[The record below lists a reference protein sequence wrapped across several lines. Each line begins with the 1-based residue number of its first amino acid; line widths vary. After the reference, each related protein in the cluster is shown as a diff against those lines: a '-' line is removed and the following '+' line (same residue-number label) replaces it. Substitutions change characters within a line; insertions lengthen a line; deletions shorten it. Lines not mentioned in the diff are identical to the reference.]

1 MGMTLIHFLAALVLP
16 VVVATVGMGLVIG
29 FVYRK
34 AVEGGMPI
42 QRPGETE
49 EQWTARLREQI
60 ENDKAETT
68 QPGDK
73 LN

>member
-1 MGMTLIHFLAALVLP
+1 MGMTLMQFLAALVLP

-49 EQWTARLREQI
+49 EEWTARLREQI
-60 ENDKAETT
+60 EADKAQTS
-68 QPGDK
+68 QPGE
-73 LN
+73 

>member
-1 MGMTLIHFLAALVLP
+1 MGMTLIHFLLALVLP

-49 EQWTARLREQI
+49 EEWTARLREQI
-60 ENDKAETT
+60 ESDRAQTT
-68 QPGDK
+68 PPSE
-73 LN
+73 